1 MRSQCEASNKLDTT
15 HKVHSLR
22 VKMCLGEEGDKE
34 HALELT
40 TVQKLIQKLK
50 PVNSKFYWHNLT
62 DVRHNP

>member
-50 PVNSKFYWHNLT
+50 PVNSKFY
-62 DVRHNP
+62 